1 MTKVRLEIIDKIEPI
16 STLLSPLSNLE
27 ICNYHFIPLHLIKI
41 VNFNPMQQWI
51 CIEPGILASQETE
64 MPQRAAGSSLLR
76 VRNIGIC
83 GTDIHAFAGNQPF
96 FSYPR
101 ILGHELAVEIMESDT
116 FSPGE
121 FATIIPYFNCG
132 SCNAC
137 EAGKPNC
144 CEILQVFGVHI
155 DGGMREYI
163 VVEDRYILLGN
174 GLSADE
180 LALVEPLSIA
190 AHGLRRATIQPSE
203 KVLVMGA
210 GPIGLFTILLAKI
223 QGALVEVAE
232 PNAARLRF
240 CIENLWVSEAAA
252 NAYSTVIDATGNLAA
267 IESGFAKIAHGGKYV
282 LIGLQKHAISFSHP
296 EFHKREATL
305 MSSRNA
311 TIEDFR
317 YVIGL
322 FRSGKI
328 DAGMFISHR
337 FGKNQLLDI
346 FTKINEPGAQVIK
359 AMITLAE

>member
-1 MTKVRLEIIDKIEPI
+1 
-16 STLLSPLSNLE
+16 
-27 ICNYHFIPLHLIKI
+27 
-41 VNFNPMQQWI
+41 MQQWI
-51 CIEPGILASQETE
+51 CTEPGLLSLQEAE
-64 MPQRAAGSSLLR
+64 MPQRTVGSSLLR

-101 ILGHELAVEIMESDT
+101 ILGHELTVEIVESDT

-121 FATIIPYFNCG
+121 LATIIPYFNCS
-132 SCNAC
+132 SCDAC
-137 EAGKPNC
+137 AAGKPNC
-144 CEILQVFGVHI
+144 CESLQVLGVHI

-163 VVEDRYILLGN
+163 EVEDRYILPGR

-190 AHGLRRATIQPSE
+190 AHGLRRAALQPSE
-203 KVLVMGA
+203 KVLIMGA

-223 QGALVEVAE
+223 QGAEVEVAE
-232 PNAARLRF
+232 PNPSRLQF
-240 CIENLWVSEAAA
+240 CLDNLGVSEASTASF
-252 NAYSTVIDATGNLAA
+252 STVIDATGNLNA

-282 LIGLQKHAISFSHP
+282 LIGLQKQAISFSHP

-311 TIEDFR
+311 TVEDFG
-317 YVIGL
+317 YVMDL
-322 FRSGKI
+322 FHSGKI
-328 DAGMFISHR
+328 QAGMFISHR

-346 FTKINEPGAQVIK
+346 FIKINEPSAQVIK
-359 AMITLAE
+359 AMITFAE

>member
-1 MTKVRLEIIDKIEPI
+1 
-16 STLLSPLSNLE
+16 
-27 ICNYHFIPLHLIKI
+27 
-41 VNFNPMQQWI
+41 MQQWI

-240 CIENLWVSEAAA
+240 CIENLGVSEAAA

-282 LIGLQKHAISFSHP
+282 LIGLQKQAISFSHP

>member
-1 MTKVRLEIIDKIEPI
+1 
-16 STLLSPLSNLE
+16 
-27 ICNYHFIPLHLIKI
+27 
-41 VNFNPMQQWI
+41 MQQWI
-51 CIEPGILASQETE
+51 CNQPGVLVSQEAE
-64 MPQRAAGSSLLR
+64 MPSRPPGFSLLR

-101 ILGHELAVEIMESDT
+101 ILGHELAVEIVESDT
-116 FSPGE
+116 FATGE
-121 FATIIPYFNCG
+121 LATIIPYFNCA
-132 SCNAC
+132 SCDAC
-137 EAGKPNC
+137 AAGKPNC
-144 CEILQVFGVHI
+144 CESLQVFGVHI

-163 VVEDRYILLGN
+163 VVEDRYILPGK
-174 GLSADE
+174 GLSAEE

-190 AHGLRRATIQPSE
+190 AHGLRRAALKPGE

-223 QGALVEVAE
+223 QGASVEVAE
-232 PNAARLRF
+232 PNSSRLQF
-240 CIENLWVSEAAA
+240 CLDHLGVTEGSSA
-252 NAYSTVIDATGNLAA
+252 AYSTVIDATGNLQA
-267 IESGFAKIAHGGKYV
+267 IESGFAKMSHGGKYV
-282 LIGLQKHAISFSHP
+282 LIGLQKQSISFSHP

-317 YVIGL
+317 YVMDL
-322 FRSGKI
+322 LRNGKI
-328 DAGMFISHR
+328 QAGMFVSHR

-346 FTKINEPGAQVIK
+346 LTKINEPGAQVIK

>member
-1 MTKVRLEIIDKIEPI
+1 
-16 STLLSPLSNLE
+16 
-27 ICNYHFIPLHLIKI
+27 
-41 VNFNPMQQWI
+41 MQQWI

-121 FATIIPYFNCG
+121 LATIIPYFNCG

-240 CIENLWVSEAAA
+240 CIENLGVSEAAA

-282 LIGLQKHAISFSHP
+282 LIGLQKQAISFSHP

>member
-1 MTKVRLEIIDKIEPI
+1 M
-16 STLLSPLSNLE
+16 
-27 ICNYHFIPLHLIKI
+27 

-51 CIEPGILASQETE
+51 CYQPGTLSLQETE
-64 MPQRAAGSSLLR
+64 MPQRTLGSSLLR

-101 ILGHELAVEIMESDT
+101 ILGHELAVEIVESDT
-116 FSPGE
+116 FKAGE
-121 FATIIPYFNCG
+121 LATIIPYFNCT
-132 SCNAC
+132 SCGAC
-137 EAGKPNC
+137 AAGKPNC
-144 CEILQVFGVHI
+144 CENIQVFGVHT

-163 VVEDRYILLGN
+163 VVEDRYILPGY

-190 AHGLRRATIQPSE
+190 AHGLRRADLKAGE

-232 PNAARLRF
+232 PNTSRLQF
-240 CIENLWVSEAAA
+240 CLENLGVSEASST
-252 NAYSTVIDATGNLAA
+252 AYSTVIDATGNLNA
-267 IESGFAKIAHGGKYV
+267 IESGFAKMAHGGKYV
-282 LIGLQKHAISFSHP
+282 LIGLQKQAISFSHP

-311 TIEDFR
+311 TLEDFE
-317 YVIGL
+317 YILNL
-322 FRSGKI
+322 FRNQMI
-328 DAGMFISHR
+328 QADLFISHR
-337 FGKNQLLDI
+337 FSKNQVPGI
-346 FTKINEPGAQVIK
+346 FTKINEPAEQVIK
-359 AMITLAE
+359 AMISLAV

>member
-1 MTKVRLEIIDKIEPI
+1 
-16 STLLSPLSNLE
+16 
-27 ICNYHFIPLHLIKI
+27 
-41 VNFNPMQQWI
+41 MQQWI
-51 CIEPGILASQETE
+51 CNEPGVLVSQEVE
-64 MPQRAAGSSLLR
+64 MPQRTPGFSLLR

-101 ILGHELAVEIMESDT
+101 ILGHELAVEIVESDI

-121 FATIIPYFNCG
+121 LATIIPYFNCT
-132 SCNAC
+132 SCGAC
-137 EAGKPNC
+137 TAGKPNC
-144 CEILQVFGVHI
+144 CENIQVFGVHT

-163 VVEDRYILLGN
+163 VVDDRYILPGK

-190 AHGLRRATIQPSE
+190 AHGLRRADLKAGE

-232 PNAARLRF
+232 PNKARLQF
-240 CIENLWVSEAAA
+240 CMENLGVTEASPGAF
-252 NAYSTVIDATGNLAA
+252 NTVIDATGNLHA
-267 IESGFAKIAHGGKYV
+267 IESGFTKMAHGGKYV
-282 LIGLQKHAISFSHP
+282 LIGLQKQAISFSHP

-311 TIEDFR
+311 TLEDFH
-317 YVIGL
+317 YVMNL
-322 FRSGKI
+322 FRDKKI
-328 DAGMFISHR
+328 QADLFISHR
-337 FGKNQLLDI
+337 FTKNQVPGI
-346 FTKINEPGAQVIK
+346 FAKMNEPSERVIK
-359 AMITLAE
+359 AIINLAE